1 MFRFKRFSALLG
13 LTMFCVCMAASIL
26 FITYSYLAEKEAAL
40 HSAEKS
46 AKELLQRSTQM
57 FMVSTESFH
66 DEFSRASESYKP
78 EIRGDW
84 IRTVIAVDKAIMA
97 DLGDGFSRV
106 RLIGDKAV
114 TGFQPFGGD
123 SSLPETE
130 FEKTALQGLVS
141 NNRTPVVST
150 SSDGQMLQLAVP
162 LTSDMHPGCAECH
175 MTPLQSSDVLGAAV
189 AYVPLGQAMAA
200 ATEKAFQDGIITIII
215 FLVLLL
221 VVYLTVQ
228 RQLILPLAKLQL
240 ASGDLAQGSGD
251 LTQRIDYKQNNDLG
265 EVTSNFNQFIE
276 KLQSVFVDVKSTS
289 AQLSQ
294 SAASSSAASDA
305 AAEIVENQRMQMH
318 TVAQAIGQVDETSSE
333 MARRTTEAA
342 EYVGQAE
349 ADTRRS
355 VEKVENTANTL
366 DSLST
371 TLCQGKQV
379 VDHLE
384 RDSESIGTILDVIR
398 GIADQTNLLALNAA
412 IEAARAGDQGRGFAV
427 VADEVRTL
435 AKRTQES
442 VAQIETTIGSL
453 QKASQEA
460 IRVLDSGHQEGL
472 ETVQQA
478 RDAAEGLTGVIQAFA
493 RMSDSNFLIASAA
506 EQQTATVSE
515 INHNIQAINEL
526 SERSAREAAQASRI
540 GSDLAQLSASLDQ
553 LIERFKV

>member
-1 MFRFKRFSALLG
+1 MFRFRRFSALLG
-13 LTMFCVCMAASIL
+13 VTMFCVCMAASIL

-46 AKELLQRSTQM
+46 AKELLQRSAQM
-57 FMVSTESFH
+57 FMVSAESFH

-78 EIRGDW
+78 EVRGDW
-84 IRTVIAVDKAIMA
+84 IRTVIAVDKAVMA
-97 DLGDGFSRV
+97 NLGEGLSRV
-106 RLIGDKAV
+106 QLIGDKSI
-114 TGFQPFGGD
+114 TGFQHFGGEET
-123 SSLPETE
+123 LPQTE
-130 FEKTALQGLVS
+130 YEKGLLQGFV
-141 NNRTPVVST
+141 NGAREPVVSQ
-150 SSDGQMLQLAVP
+150 DPKGQTLRVAVP
-162 LTSDMHPGCAECH
+162 LVSDMHPGCAECH

-200 ATEKAFQDGIITIII
+200 ATEKAFLDGIITIII

-251 LTQRIDYKQNNDLG
+251 LTRRIDYQKNNELG
-265 EVTSNFNQFIE
+265 EVTSNFNRFIDN
-276 KLQSVFVDVKSTS
+276 LQAVFIDVKETS
-289 AQLSQ
+289 SQLSQ
-294 SAASSSAASDA
+294 SASGSSAASEA
-305 AAEIVENQRMQMH
+305 AAEIVESQRMQMH
-318 TVAQAIGQVDETSSE
+318 SVAQAIGQMDETSTE

-355 VEKVENTANTL
+355 VEKVEHTANTL
-366 DSLST
+366 DSLAS

-435 AKRTQES
+435 AQRTQES
-442 VAQIETTIGSL
+442 VAQIESTIGSL
-453 QKASQEA
+453 QKASREA
-460 IRVLDSGHQEGL
+460 VRVLDSGHQEGL

-478 RDAAEGLTGVIQAFA
+478 REAAAGLADVMQAFA

-515 INHNIQAINEL
+515 INSNIQAVNEL
-526 SERSAREAAQASRI
+526 SERSAAEAAQASLI
-540 GSDLAQLSASLDQ
+540 GSDLAQLSTTLDQ
-553 LIERFKV
+553 LISRFKV